1 MRFSTTVAALLY
13 SPVAALAATP
23 VKQSLS
29 AHDFL
34 TRVTP
39 KLLSYVEGQDDVSK
53 KTMTLKSP
61 AELTQIFDDL
71 GVPLEMGSD
80 PVDSMLL
87 LDACDAVMEYGLRTG
102 SPLFNNQLFGTADP
116 VAIAGDWLTTVSQT
130 SSYTYEVAPVFSMM
144 ETELIAKL
152 GSVVGGD
159 FAKREK
165 VDGLF
170 VPGGSLSNLYALQV
184 ARFRACPA
192 IKKKGNAAA
201 PGLCA
206 FVSDEAHYSYKKS
219 CSLLGLGTDSLYR
232 VPSDPGTGA
241 MDPQALKGL
250 LQEAKAKGEKPFFV
264 GCTAGT
270 TVLGAFDPFGE
281 VRKVVDEFNAEA
293 EAEQAAGGFTPGVDD
308 DGRVWMHVDGAWGG
322 GAIFSERER
331 SKCMKGLEGTDSF
344 CTNPHKMMG
353 STLQC
358 CCFMT
363 RHPDLLM
370 AANSANAAYLFQP
383 DKENTELDYGDKTI
397 QCGRK
402 VDTFK
407 LWLMWKYLGDAG
419 MERRVDHLVDLANYM
434 SDRIKDTLDDQGR
447 RVFVQVAPTSFTNV
461 VFYAI
466 PPSLRVAAD
475 VGTSN
480 EAVLANLDMEAL
492 SKVAPAVKSQM
503 QRRGLALI
511 GFQPVKTFPNCWR
524 MVFAGAKESSMT
536 TETVDTILDS
546 MRDISEELFG

>member
-1 MRFSTTVAALLY
+1 
-13 SPVAALAATP
+13 
-23 VKQSLS
+23 
-29 AHDFL
+29 
-34 TRVTP
+34 
-39 KLLSYVEGQDDVSK
+39 
-53 KTMTLKSP
+53 
-61 AELTQIFDDL
+61 
-71 GVPLEMGSD
+71 MG
-80 PVDSMLL
+80 
-87 LDACDAVMEYGLRTG
+87 
-102 SPLFNNQLFGTADP
+102 
-116 VAIAGDWLTTVSQT
+116 
-130 SSYTYEVAPVFSMM
+130 
-144 ETELIAKL
+144 L
-152 GSVVGGD
+152 GSSSLY
-159 FAKREK
+159 K
-165 VDGLF
+165 V
-170 VPGGSLSNLYALQV
+170 P
-184 ARFRACPA
+184 
-192 IKKKGNAAA
+192 
-201 PGLCA
+201 
-206 FVSDEAHYSYKKS
+206 
-219 CSLLGLGTDSLYR
+219 TDS
-232 VPSDPGTGA
+232 VTGA
-241 MDPQALKGL
+241 MDPSALEAL
-250 LQEAKAKGEKPFFV
+250 LSEAVAAGKRPFFV

-270 TVLGAFDPFGE
+270 TVLGAFDPFE
-281 VRKVVDEFNAEA
+281 KVRKVVDDFNNNNDNDK
-293 EAEQAAGGFTPGVDD
+293 TNN
-308 DGRVWMHVDGAWGG
+308 VWMHVDGAWGG

-331 SKCMKGLEGTDSF
+331 SKAMAGAELADSF
-344 CTNPHKMMG
+344 CTNPHKLLG
-353 STLQC
+353 APQQC

-363 RHPDLLM
+363 RHRNLIM
-370 AANSANAAYLFQP
+370 EANSASAAYLFQP
-383 DKENTELDYGDKTI
+383 DKENGDLDYGDKTI

-402 VDTFK
+402 VDTLK

-419 MERRVDHLVDLANYM
+419 VAARVDHLVDLANYM